1 MCLAPLYVPLS
12 AILSLLYSSPN
23 QQPGSPAL
31 DRPQSG
37 DPSYGETAGV
47 SSASFTLELEGGKL
61 YILQVLDESYSE
73 NAKDTTVTITIN

>member
-1 MCLAPLYVPLS
+1 MPRCTFPFLPS
-12 AILSLLYSSPN
+12 CRSFILQPISNPKDLRLTDPN
-23 QQPGSPAL
+23 PA
-31 DRPQSG
+31 
-37 DPSYGETAGV
+37 DPSYSETAGV

>member
-1 MCLAPLYVPLS
+1 LTD
-12 AILSLLYSSPN
+12 PN
-23 QQPGSPAL
+23 PA
-31 DRPQSG
+31 
-37 DPSYGETAGV
+37 DPSYSETAGV